1 MRVIDSTHL
10 ELIKTALKVGYS
22 FVTHDGVSRIK
33 NITADG
39 VITDDNEGN
48 EKLYTFIEIIPIL
61 KGFKHLNYKD
71 IYNIADIISNN
82 NEFNKYKLNLNF
94 LPHFFEITEESK
106 DIKIQIYHNFD
117 IVYCDKLIS
126 NMGHAY
132 YYLMS
137 KGYDVYNLHKIGLAI
152 IDSKVYA

>member
-22 FVTHDGVSRIK
+22 IVTRDGMFHVK
-33 NITADG
+33 GITPDG
-39 VITDDNEGN
+39 VIVEDNEGN
-48 EKLYTFIEIIPIL
+48 DIPYTFVEVIPIL

-82 NEFNKYKLNLNF
+82 NEFNNYKLNLNF

-137 KGYDVYNLHKIGLAI
+137 KGYDVYNLHKLGLAI

>member
-10 ELIKTALKVGYS
+10 ELIKTSLKVGYS
-22 FVTHDGVSRIK
+22 FVTSDGVSRIK
-33 NITADG
+33 SITVDG

-82 NEFNKYKLNLNF
+82 NEFNNYKLNLNF

>member
-1 MRVIDSTHL
+1 MRVIDSTHI
-10 ELIKTALKVGYS
+10 ELIKSALKVGYGII
-22 FVTHDGVSRIK
+22 TRDGISYIK
-33 NITADG
+33 SITEEG
-39 VITDDNEGN
+39 VIAEDNTGYQ
-48 EKLYTFIEIIPIL
+48 KSYTFIEVIPIL

-71 IYNIADIISNN
+71 IYNIADIIANN
-82 NEFNKYKLNLNF
+82 NEFNTYKLNLNF
-94 LPHFFEITEESK
+94 LPHFFEITDESK

-152 IDSKVYA
+152 IDSKIYA